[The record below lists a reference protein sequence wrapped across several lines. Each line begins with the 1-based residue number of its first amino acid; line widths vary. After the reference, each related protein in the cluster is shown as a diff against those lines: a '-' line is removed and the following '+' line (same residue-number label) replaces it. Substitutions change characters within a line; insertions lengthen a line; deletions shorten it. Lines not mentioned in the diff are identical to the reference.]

1 MLHISQGRENGTA
14 TQRGSPAEVNLW
26 VLMSPWEHEAVFI
39 SPGPANSSCTAMLD
53 SKLEEGKQ
61 GQ

>member
-26 VLMSPWEHEAVFI
+26 VLMSPVGARGCFYLSWA
-39 SPGPANSSCTAMLD
+39 
-53 SKLEEGKQ
+53 SKQLVYCYA
-61 GQ
+61 